1 MNLENTSFDDNQLNI
16 EEWPKM
22 KIELQKIFE
31 TQNRDYWEEKFKGQ
45 DCCVTPVQ
53 ELDELKGKEGT

>member
-31 TQNRDYWEEKFKGQ
+31 TQNRDYWEEKFKG
-45 DCCVTPVQ
+45 
-53 ELDELKGKEGT
+53 

>member
-31 TQNRDYWEEKFKGQ
+31 T
-45 DCCVTPVQ
+45 
-53 ELDELKGKEGT
+53 